1 MKHLM
6 NENREPPEE
15 TNGQCILTPEFSS
28 LLSSIN
34 ELAVKNLDMLKL
46 GKDSE
51 NELGMD
57 QFGNFV
63 PDLKSLRKITS

>member
-6 NENREPPEE
+6 NENREPLE

-63 PDLKSLRKITS
+63 PDLERLRKITS

>member
-6 NENREPPEE
+6 NENREPLE

-46 GKDSE
+46 G
-51 NELGMD
+51 
-57 QFGNFV
+57 NFV
-63 PDLKSLRKITS
+63 PDLESLWKITS